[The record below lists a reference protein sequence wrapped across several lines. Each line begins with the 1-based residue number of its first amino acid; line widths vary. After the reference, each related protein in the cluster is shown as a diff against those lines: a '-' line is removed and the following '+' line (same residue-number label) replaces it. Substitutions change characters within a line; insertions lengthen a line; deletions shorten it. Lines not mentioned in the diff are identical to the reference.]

1 MIMKS
6 KRKNIYLAKIYYF
19 TRKVS
24 VKKGRT
30 YISPHRIPN
39 VYETSTIH
47 DNVEDANNDKDL
59 LRRLEVRSG
68 NAKKKVKIRIEK
80 LDVIKQVGQTNY
92 CVEEDT

>member
-1 MIMKS
+1 MKS

-30 YISPHRIPN
+30 YISPHKIPN
-39 VYETSTIH
+39 IYETTTTH
-47 DNVEDANNDKDL
+47 DNVKDANNDEHL

-68 NAKKKVKIRIEK
+68 NAKKNVKVEIDK
-80 LDVIKQVGQTNY
+80 LDVIKQIGKTNY